1 MRRPSRAWCWLRIK
15 SVTFPRHQHAK
26 QWAVVSDFGGKAEI
40 NANCKS
46 YGGPYCVYPWYA
58 FNGRAHALTYGANY
72 PGTKFDYGKANQ
84 FQTTPQCGG
93 PFGPNSTFCVTIIK
107 PVPLGNHH

>member
-1 MRRPSRAWCWLRIK
+1 MSPPAPLRIK
-15 SVTFPRHQHAK
+15 SVIFPRHQHAK
-26 QWAVVSDFGGKAEI
+26 QWAVVSDFG
-40 NANCKS
+40 
-46 YGGPYCVYPWYA
+46 
-58 FNGRAHALTYGANY
+58 
-72 PGTKFDYGKANQ
+72 GKANQ